1 MRLFMLEIQLKD
13 IDKTNNVNELL
24 ELKKKIDKSV
34 VDKNF
39 DWYETQEENRMLE
52 KIDKKLIDLGY
63 IK

>member
-1 MRLFMLEIQLKD
+1 MSEIQLKD
-13 IDKTNNVNELL
+13 IDKTDNVDELL

>member
-1 MRLFMLEIQLKD
+1 MRLFMSEIQLKD
-13 IDKTNNVNELL
+13 IDKTDNVDELL

>member
-1 MRLFMLEIQLKD
+1 MLEIQLKD

-52 KIDKKLIDLGY
+52 KIDKKLIDLGH

>member
-52 KIDKKLIDLGY
+52 KIDKKLIDLGH

>member
-1 MRLFMLEIQLKD
+1 MLEIQLKD

>member
-1 MRLFMLEIQLKD
+1 MSEIQLKD
-13 IDKTNNVNELL
+13 IDKIDKVDELL
-24 ELKKKIDKSV
+24 KLKMKIDKSV

-39 DWYETQEENRMLE
+39 DWYQTQEENRILE